1 MTKKEVKPPAK
12 AAPVKI
18 TKHTELP
25 IEGVNAPASL
35 PTLDGKSDVFKS
47 PSQEVSE
54 AAEFVMLRVDEHD
67 IAKEKMNAAKR
78 KLLQLMEFEKV
89 KRVAVGETA
98 IEIREG
104 EDKLKFVK
112 AQA

>member
-1 MTKKEVKPPAK
+1 MTKKKAKPPAK
-12 AAPVKI
+12 AAPAKVIKPA
-18 TKHTELP
+18 ELP
-25 IEGVNAPASL
+25 IDGVNAPASL
-35 PTLDGKSDVFKS
+35 PALDGKGEVFKS

-54 AAEFVMLRVDEHD
+54 AAEFVMLKMDEYD

-78 KLLQLMEFEKV
+78 KLLQLMEFEEV
-89 KRVAVGETA
+89 KRVSVGETA

-104 EDKLKFVK
+104 EDRLKFVK

>member
-1 MTKKEVKPPAK
+1 MTKKKAKPPVT
-12 AAPVKI
+12 AAPVKVI
-18 TKHTELP
+18 KPAELP

-47 PSQEVSE
+47 PSKDISE
-54 AAEFVMLRVDEHD
+54 AAEFVMLRVNEHD

>member
-1 MTKKEVKPPAK
+1 MTKKKIPAIKPKSATPIKSA
-12 AAPVKI
+12 
-18 TKHTELP
+18 ELP
-25 IEGVNAPASL
+25 IKGVNAPASL
-35 PTLDGKSDVFKS
+35 PTLDGKGEVFKS
-47 PSQEVSE
+47 PSKDISE

-89 KRVAVGETA
+89 KRVSVGETA

-104 EDKLKFVK
+104 EDKLKFTK
-112 AQA
+112 AA